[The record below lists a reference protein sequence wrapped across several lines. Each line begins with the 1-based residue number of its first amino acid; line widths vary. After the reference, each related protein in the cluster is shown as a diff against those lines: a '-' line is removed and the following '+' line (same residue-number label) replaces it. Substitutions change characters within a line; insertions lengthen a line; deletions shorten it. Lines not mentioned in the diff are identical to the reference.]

1 MRSLLSASS
10 KSFNFPFHPTGGTG
24 RVENLQVMEDDKL
37 TEQGELQA
45 LQKELEGM
53 VPLVQTNNW
62 AELRSALAVWV
73 NELIQH
79 DMQELIR
86 ILYRIDIS
94 EPKLKFLLKEKVGED
109 AALIIADLI
118 IERQLQK
125 IKTRQQFQQPPPEDD
140 EDRW

>member
-1 MRSLLSASS
+1 
-10 KSFNFPFHPTGGTG
+10 
-24 RVENLQVMEDDKL
+24 MEDDKL